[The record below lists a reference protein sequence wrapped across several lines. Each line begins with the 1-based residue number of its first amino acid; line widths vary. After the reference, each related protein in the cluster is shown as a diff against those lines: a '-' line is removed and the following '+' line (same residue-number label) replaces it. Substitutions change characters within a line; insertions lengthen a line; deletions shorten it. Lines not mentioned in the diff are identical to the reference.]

1 MQSKSELTRRKPEL
15 NIKYNTKLMAKRL
28 LIVFIL
34 IGLCVMHAAAQEPRE
49 QTISGNVQDA
59 DLKEPM
65 GQRHGS

>member
-1 MQSKSELTRRKPEL
+1 
-15 NIKYNTKLMAKRL
+15 MAKRL